1 MFNKIKKTL
10 NLFLVPFCPYNPVVK
25 VVTNKNKT
33 MEAIDKTILE
43 KANKW
48 LESQYDSE
56 TREKVKFLIEND
68 ATELT
73 ESFYRDLEFGT
84 GGLRGIMGVGTNRMN
99 KYTVGMAT
107 QGFANY
113 ILKMFPGKTD
123 CKMAI
128 AYDSR
133 NNSKYFAQ
141 ITADVMS
148 ANGIKVF
155 LFEDLRPTP
164 ELSFA
169 IRELHCQS
177 GVVITASHNPKEY
190 NGYKAYW
197 EDGGQ
202 LTSPHDTNVI
212 EEVIKITDIN
222 QVKFNGNP
230 QLIEMIGENI
240 DKIYLA
246 NVKSLSLLPELIKKH
261 KDLSIV
267 YTALHGT
274 GITLVPRALK
284 ELGFENIHIVKEQAI
299 ADGNFPT
306 IKSPNP
312 EEKAALE
319 MAIEEARKVNASLV
333 LATDPDADRV
343 GIAVKN
349 DKGEYVLFNGNQTA
363 SVLIYYLINQWKA
376 KGKLTGNE
384 YIVKTIVTSE
394 LLKDIA
400 LKNGVAS
407 YDVLTG
413 FKYIAELILKL
424 EGKKTFIGGGE
435 ESYGYLVSDF
445 VRDKDA
451 VISCCMIAEM
461 AAWAAEKGKTF
472 YDILIDL
479 YTEYGFYKEDLLS
492 ITKKG
497 KSGAEEIQT
506 MMNNYRSQ
514 PPATING
521 AKVTMIKD
529 YKLQTAIDC
538 TKNTTSVIDLPKS
551 NVLQFFTADGSKIT
565 VRPSGTEPKIKFYF
579 GVKEHLNSKTDYEK
593 VNQQL
598 GAKIKAIIEDMKL

>member
-1 MFNKIKKTL
+1 
-10 NLFLVPFCPYNPVVK
+10 
-25 VVTNKNKT
+25 
-33 MEAIDKTILE
+33 MENIDKNILE
-43 KANKW
+43 RANKW
-48 LESQYDSE
+48 LSDAYDIE
-56 TREKVKFLIEND
+56 TRNIVKQLID
-68 ATELT
+68 TDHTELT
-73 ESFYRDLEFGT
+73 ECFYRDLEFGT

-107 QGFANY
+107 QGLANY
-113 ILKMFPGKTD
+113 ILKMFPGKSD
-123 CKMAI
+123 CKIAI

-133 NNSKYFAQ
+133 NNSKFFAQ
-141 ITADVMS
+141 VTADVMS
-148 ANGIKVF
+148 ANGIKVY
-155 LFEDLRPTP
+155 LFENLRPTP

-169 IRELHCQS
+169 IRHLGCQS

-202 LTSPHDTNVI
+202 LISPHDTNVI
-212 EEVIKITDIN
+212 DEVLKITDIS
-222 QVKFNGNP
+222 QVKFDGNA
-230 QLIEMIGENI
+230 QLIEMIGENV
-240 DKIYLA
+240 DNVYLEKL
-246 NVKSLSLLPELIKKH
+246 KSLSLSPELIKKH

-284 ELGFENIHIVKEQAI
+284 ELGFENIHIVEQQDI
-299 ADGNFPT
+299 PDGNFPT
-306 IKSPNP
+306 LKSPNP

-319 MAIEEARKVNASLV
+319 MAIEKAAKVNANLV

-349 DKGEYVLFNGNQTA
+349 DKGNYVLFNGNQTA
-363 SVLIYYLINQWKA
+363 SVLIYYLLKKWKEN
-376 KGKLTGNE
+376 GKITGNE

-413 FKYIAELILKL
+413 FKFIAEIILRL
-424 EGKKTFIGGGE
+424 EGKQTFIGGGE
-435 ESYGYLVSDF
+435 ESYGYLVGDF

-461 AAWAAEKGKTF
+461 AAWAAEAGKTF

-479 YTEYGFYKEDLLS
+479 YAEYGFYKEDLLS
-492 ITKKG
+492 LTKKG
-497 KSGAEEIQT
+497 KSGAEEIQQ
-506 MMNNYRSQ
+506 MMADYRHQ
-514 PPATING
+514 APTAING
-521 AKVTMIKD
+521 SKVVMIKD
-529 YKLQTAIDC
+529 YKLQTA
-538 TKNTTSVIDLPKS
+538 KNCINNTIEVIDLPKS
-551 NVLQFFTADGSKIT
+551 NVLQFFTEDGSKIT

-579 GVKEHLNSKTDYEK
+579 GVKDELKSKSDFEA
-593 VNQQL
+593 VNQKL
-598 GAKIKAIIEDMKL
+598 EAKIKAIIADMKL

>member
-1 MFNKIKKTL
+1 MAT
-10 NLFLVPFCPYNPVVK
+10 
-25 VVTNKNKT
+25 
-33 MEAIDKTILE
+33 IDETILA
-43 KANKW
+43 KAEVW
-48 LESQYDSE
+48 LNGNYDDA
-56 TREKVKFLIEND
+56 TKQRIQFLIDND
-68 ATELT
+68 PGELT

-107 QGFANY
+107 QGLANY
-113 ILKMFPGKTD
+113 ILKMFPNRSD
-123 CKMAI
+123 LKMAV

-141 ITADVMS
+141 ITAEVMA
-148 ANGIKVF
+148 ANGIKVY
-155 LFEDLRPTP
+155 LFSDLRPTP

-169 IRELHCQS
+169 IRYLGCQS

-197 EDGGQ
+197 QDGGQ
-202 LTSPHDTNVI
+202 LISPHDTNVI
-212 EEVIKITDIN
+212 DEVQKIKSIN
-222 QVKFNGNP
+222 DVKFSSNSF
-230 QLIEMIGENI
+230 LIEMIAEEV
-240 DKIYLA
+240 DAPYLEKL
-246 NVKSLSLLPELIKKH
+246 KSLSLSPELIKKH

-274 GITLVPRALK
+274 GITLVPRAWK
-284 ELGFENIHIVKEQAI
+284 ELGFENIHIVEEQAI
-299 ADGNFPT
+299 SDGNFPT
-306 IKSPNP
+306 LKSPNP

-319 MAIEEARKVNASLV
+319 MAIEKAKKVNANLV

-349 DKGEYVLFNGNQTA
+349 DKNEYVLFNGNQTA
-363 SVLIYYLINQWKA
+363 SVLIYYLLKKWKEN
-376 KGKLTGNE
+376 GKLTGNE

-400 LKNGVAS
+400 IKNGVES
-407 YDVLTG
+407 FDVLTG
-413 FKYIAELILKL
+413 FKYIADIILKL

-435 ESYGYLVSDF
+435 ESYGYLVGDF

-451 VISCCMIAEM
+451 VISCCIIAEM
-461 AAWAAEKGKTF
+461 ACWAADSNKTF

-497 KSGAEEIQT
+497 KSGAEEIQQ
-506 MMNNYRSQ
+506 MMDDYRKQ
-514 PPATING
+514 APVEING
-521 AKVTMIKD
+521 SKVVMIKD
-529 YKLQTAIDC
+529 YELCKEINVIN
-538 TKNTTSVIDLPKS
+538 NTTSTIDLPKS
-551 NVLQFFTADGSKIT
+551 NVLQFYTEDGSKIT

-579 GVKEHLNSKTDYEK
+579 GVKEMMHSKNEFEK
-593 VNQQL
+593 VNEKL
-598 GAKIKAIIEDMKL
+598 ALKIKNIISSMNLE